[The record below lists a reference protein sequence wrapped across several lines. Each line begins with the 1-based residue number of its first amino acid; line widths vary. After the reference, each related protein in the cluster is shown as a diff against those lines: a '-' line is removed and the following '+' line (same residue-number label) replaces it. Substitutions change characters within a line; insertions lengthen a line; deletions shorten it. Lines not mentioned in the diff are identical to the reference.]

1 MQFILRDGYI
11 HIVNNT
17 GLANNNIEASV
28 VTKYVRDAK
37 NKSFEYSVNGLPF
50 KKIEHGKITIHK
62 DELKKP
68 YIDLVIQGISRAGVE
83 AFKVERIPLT
93 YAVILGERIDNAY
106 PEKFHQLEAK
116 IDRITETVKDV
127 LSYVEELEKKGRLL

>member
-1 MQFILRDGYI
+1 MKFILRDGHI

-28 VTKYVRDAK
+28 ITDYVVDARNK
-37 NKSFEYSVNGLPF
+37 NFEYSVNGLPF
-50 KKIEHGKITIHK
+50 KKIEHGKILITR

-68 YIDLVIQGISRAGVE
+68 YIDLVIHGIGKRGVDK
-83 AFKVERIPLT
+83 FTVDRLPLT
-93 YAVILGERIDNAY
+93 YALVFGERIDNAY

-116 IDRITETVKDV
+116 IDRITKTIEDV
-127 LSYVEELEKKGRLL
+127 LGYVEELEKKGRLL